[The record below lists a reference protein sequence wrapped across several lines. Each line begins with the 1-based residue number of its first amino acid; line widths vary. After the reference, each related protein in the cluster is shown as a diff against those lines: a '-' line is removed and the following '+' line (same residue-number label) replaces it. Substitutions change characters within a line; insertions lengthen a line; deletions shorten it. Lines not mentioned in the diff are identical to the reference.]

1 MSPIEPIGAAASA
14 RNAPSH
20 GTPASARSGA
30 ERVQSVQS
38 HGTARAAAPI
48 ETAEAVRQVQTAEHS
63 RMPATHPPKPARA
76 PIPPM
81 TAVILH
87 ELRLQQELADL
98 QVKKEE
104 TAG

>member
-1 MSPIEPIGAAASA
+1 MSPIEPIGGAASA

-20 GTPASARSGA
+20 GTAFSGRSGV

-38 HGTARAAAPI
+38 HGTGRAAAPI
-48 ETAEAVRQVQTAEHS
+48 ETAQAVVHVQTTENS
-63 RMPATHPPKPARA
+63 RMSAAPPPPARL

-87 ELRLQQELADL
+87 ELRLQQELADV
-98 QVKKEE
+98 QEIKHEAE
-104 TAG
+104 G